1 MSGTDNLLKCARHIY
16 LSKYGYL
23 PRSDLETRALRT
35 DHEIYSAIRRLQHY
49 AGVPVTGKLDET
61 TVKLIRRPRCGLP
74 DFDNRHIQRPQSFG
88 NRKKRYVLQGQKW
101 AKTYLTYKITN
112 YTPDMSRESV
122 DRAIYHA
129 LLIWS
134 YPSMLRFRAATEHEE
149 PDIEFLFAQGYH
161 EDGYRFDGK
170 GAVLAHAF
178 YPDEYLG
185 GDVHY
190 DEDED
195 WTAYRENEYGL
206 MDLFSVTVH
215 ELGHSLGLMHSNI
228 PDAIMFPYYRGYS
241 PDIKL
246 HSDDIAGIRTLYGE
260 PPQFVPPPIES
271 QTVVTSPMKDIEQ
284 ITTLTDTISTVTTI
298 DSLTPVVLVNTT
310 AQTPIILDSPTTL
323 TTAST
328 TTTVKNSILRAPE
341 SNLKAKNT
349 FTSSPTQ
356 RTTTN
361 SINRA
366 HTRTDRPSIKSTALT
381 PVVTNRTSIPTTMI
395 SKETNIYRY
404 VNEYPSSIDK
414 EQYITLDI
422 CDGYYDAVT
431 MYHGNL
437 FIFKGQYHWQFDSRG
452 LNPYS
457 PMLNNAF
464 WLGLPENLNHI
475 DAAFERSDGLLMLF
489 SANQYWLFENNLVY
503 DSTYPRNLI
512 TLGLPRH
519 VKRVDA
525 AFYWKY
531 NSHAYLVWENLY
543 WAFNEQENLVQRI
556 DYPRDMKMWQGI
568 DIPLDDAFVD
578 MTGNVKRRSHPSP
591 FCYNELLKYV

>member
-1 MSGTDNLLKCARHIY
+1 
-16 LSKYGYL
+16 
-23 PRSDLETRALRT
+23 
-35 DHEIYSAIRRLQHY
+35 
-49 AGVPVTGKLDET
+49 
-61 TVKLIRRPRCGLP
+61 
-74 DFDNRHIQRPQSFG
+74 
-88 NRKKRYVLQGQKW
+88 
-101 AKTYLTYKITN
+101 
-112 YTPDMSRESV
+112 MSREFV

-134 YPSMLRFRAATEHEE
+134 YPSMLRFRAATEQEE

-260 PPQFVPPPIES
+260 PPQIVPPLIES
-271 QTVVTSPMKDIEQ
+271 QSISTSAIKDNEQ
-284 ITTLTDTISTVTTI
+284 ITSFIDTTTNLITV
-298 DSLTPVVLVNTT
+298 DSFSSAVVLVNTT
-310 AQTPIILDSPTTL
+310 VLPSTVTDSTTML
-323 TTAST
+323 TTINM
-328 TTTVKNSILRAPE
+328 TTTVKNPILRAFE

-349 FTSSPTQ
+349 FTS
-356 RTTTN
+356 TTSSFVNRGTTIN
-361 SINRA
+361 SINRV
-366 HTRTDRPSIKSTALT
+366 RSRIDRPIFKSTILT
-381 PVVTNRTSIPTTMI
+381 PVITSRTSAWISTTT
-395 SKETNIYRY
+395 SVQTNMYNY
-404 VNEYPSSIDK
+404 TNEYPSLINK
-414 EQYITLDI
+414 EQYITPDI

-437 FIFKGQYHWQFDSRG
+437 FIFKEQYHWQFDSRG
-452 LNPYS
+452 VNPYS

-464 WLGLPENLNHI
+464 WLGLPEKLNRI

-489 SANQYWLFENNLVY
+489 SGNQYWLFEDNFVY
-503 DSTYPRNLI
+503 DSSYPRNLT
-512 TLGLPRH
+512 TLGLPQH
-519 VKRVDA
+519 VKRIDA
-525 AFYWKY
+525 AFYWAY

-543 WAFNEQENLVQRI
+543 WAFNENENLVQRI

-578 MTGNVKRRSHPSP
+578 MTGATYFFKGTDFWRLNDSYMEAAPEYPRSINTEWLYCDKLSSALKSTSNIAFSSFLTINHRIYYFISIYILIHFVSASSSPLAPSNVL
-591 FCYNELLKYV
+591 N